1 MVKSY
6 EVKVLKLFFSAN
18 FGFGFEQKS
27 FRLSEGFFEFR
38 INKNNVY

>member
-1 MVKSY
+1 MFKGY
-6 EVKVLKLFFSAN
+6 EVQVLKLFFSAN

-38 INKNNVY
+38 ISKNNVY